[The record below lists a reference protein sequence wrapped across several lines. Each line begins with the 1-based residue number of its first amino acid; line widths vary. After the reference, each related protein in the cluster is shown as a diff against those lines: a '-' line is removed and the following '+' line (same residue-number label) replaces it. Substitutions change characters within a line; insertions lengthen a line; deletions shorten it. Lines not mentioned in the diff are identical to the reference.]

1 MTRVLTAG
9 CLLLCAAAAAARA
22 EDEGPKPV
30 HVALRPAAAPSP
42 ALRYRLLPDLRE
54 QKPADAAAGP
64 YKRAVALL
72 QKLGGN
78 VGGEQLD
85 QWQETPLGELP
96 RDEIRRTLAEYRE
109 ALGLVEQGARC
120 ERCDWGVAERLRQKG
135 IGALLPELQPMREA
149 ARLLAVRARLEMAEG
164 RLDDAAR
171 TLQTGF
177 AVARQVGEEP
187 TLINALVGVAVATV
201 MARQVDQFVQCER
214 APNLYWALTDLPR
227 PFIDLRVPL
236 QGERLG
242 IYGTFPGLADAA
254 GDLNAGPLSP
264 RQVQEC
270 VKMLFGVLEEQDT
283 PAKRVALAMLIRAKH
298 ETAKRALVA
307 RGRPRALVE
316 KMPHVQ
322 VALLHALGEHERLLD
337 EAVKWQGFPY
347 WEAQPGLARARRQ
360 LAEAKTRAVLPTG
373 DAPVL
378 PLAPLLVPATEKVF
392 AARTRLD
399 RKVAALRCVEAVRLY
414 AAGHGGQL
422 PPTLRAIREVP
433 VPVDPA
439 TGKGFEYR
447 AAGGRATLSG
457 PPPAGQKPDQS
468 NSLSYELA
476 LTR

>member
-9 CLLLCAAAAAARA
+9 CLLLCAAAAGRA
-22 EDEGPKPV
+22 QDEGAKPIQV
-30 HVALRPAAAPSP
+30 VLRPAPLPSP

-54 QKPADAAAGP
+54 QKHADAAAGP
-64 YKRAVALL
+64 YKRVVQLL
-72 QKLGGN
+72 GKLPGD
-78 VGGEQLD
+78 VSEQLE
-85 QWQETPLGELP
+85 QWSEVPLNELP
-96 RDEIRRTLAEYRE
+96 RDEVRRALADYRE
-109 ALGLVEQGARC
+109 ALGLVEQGARY
-120 ERCDWGVAERLRQKG
+120 EHCDWGVAERLRQKG
-135 IGALLPELQPMREA
+135 IGALLPELQPMRQA
-149 ARLLAVRARLEMAEG
+149 AGLLAVRARLEMAEG
-164 RLDDAAR
+164 RFDDAAR

-177 AVARQVGEEP
+177 AVARQTGDAP
-187 TLINALVGVAVATV
+187 TLINALVGVAIATA
-201 MARQVDQFVQCER
+201 MAKQVDQFVQCDK

-242 IYGTFPGLADAA
+242 AYGSFPGLADAA

-264 RQVQEC
+264 KQVQDG
-270 VKMLFGVLEEQDT
+270 VKMLFGLIEEQDT
-283 PAKRVALAMLIRAKH
+283 PAKRAALALAIRAKH

-307 RGRPRALVE
+307 QGRPRALVE

-322 VALLHALGEHERLLD
+322 VALLHALAEHERLLD
-337 EAVKWQGFPY
+337 EIVKWQSFPY
-347 WEAQPGLARARRQ
+347 WEARAGLDRARQ
-360 LAEAKTRAVLPTG
+360 QVIEAKTRALLPTG
-373 DAPVL
+373 DTPVL
-378 PLAPLLVPATEKVF
+378 PLAPLLLPAVEKVF

-433 VPVDPA
+433 IPVDPV
-439 TGKGFEYR
+439 TGKDFEYR

-457 PPPAGQKPDQS
+457 PPPAGEKPGPS
-468 NSLSYELA
+468 NSLSYELT